1 MKNYDS
7 IPHGEI
13 SLFHQRLQMWLD
25 YLRANKKMLRL
36 SHTLH
41 VCEEHVRDN
50 YKKKNSNAE
59 ANGVYSIETFNAHG
73 FLCEMYMRLP
83 KEMRG
88 SHAPIE
94 SFFKRIVNGSL
105 SFKGV
110 EIQSFG
116 YLEMDYLKGLPPYSV
131 DDMTHLHASNTIPNS
146 VYEWLFVST
155 ALRHHY
161 EKMWLKARVESLQ
174 QNGMTTPIQYWE
186 RVMRSCF
193 DHDDC
198 MELLARAQSEAV
210 HV

>member
-7 IPHGEI
+7 IPHEEI
-13 SLFHQRLQMWLD
+13 GLFHQRLQMWLD

-36 SHTLH
+36 NHPLH
-41 VCEEHVRDN
+41 VYEEHVRDSR
-50 YKKKNSNAE
+50 KKNNSNTE
-59 ANGVYSIETFNAHG
+59 AKDVYSLETFNAHG
-73 FLCEMYMRLP
+73 LLCEMYMRLP
-83 KEMRG
+83 KGMRG
-88 SHAPIE
+88 IHAPIE
-94 SFFKRIVNGSL
+94 SFSKRIVNGSL
-105 SFKGV
+105 SFKGAD
-110 EIQSFG
+110 IQSFG

-131 DDMTHLHASNTIPNS
+131 DDTTHFHASNTVPNS
-146 VYEWLFVST
+146 VYEWLFVSI

-174 QNGMTTPIQYWE
+174 QDCMTTPIQYWE

-198 MELLARAQSEAV
+198 MELLARARSETV